1 MISTRWCVITGAPC
15 SGKTT
20 VLEALEQMGFKWI
33 PEAARLYIDAEL
45 AKGRSIEEI
54 RRDEATFQRGL
65 VATKA
70 RIESELAPNET
81 VFLDR
86 AMPDS
91 LTYYR
96 VARLDPAEVFE
107 ISKRFRYHRVFI
119 FDRLPFEQDGAR
131 TETAESSVFLDKQ
144 LEIDY
149 HELGYD
155 VARIPVATVQE
166 RVQLILDS
174 IENQSAKRT

>member
-20 VLEALEQMGFKWI
+20 VLEALEQVGFKWI

-70 RIESELAPNET
+70 RIESELAPNGT

-107 ISKRFRYHRVFI
+107 ISKRFR
-119 FDRLPFEQDGAR
+119 
-131 TETAESSVFLDKQ
+131 
-144 LEIDY
+144 
-149 HELGYD
+149 
-155 VARIPVATVQE
+155 
-166 RVQLILDS
+166 
-174 IENQSAKRT
+174 